1 MRYWSICNNVM
12 SPPYPVIANTKPGG
26 GKTYGC
32 MDDNQAVFN
41 SKTDRRVTLVISRPY
56 LRPATAKNW

>member
-12 SPPYPVIANTKPGG
+12 SPPYPVIANTKTGG